1 MLKRK
6 PEKEHTDDPQLDI
19 NENLGDGR
27 GIYFKLTDAD
37 SLSSGEKQ
45 LICIARAVLRK
56 NKIVFLDEAT
66 ANIDIV
72 TEQKIQALMQ
82 KAFKEATVFTIAH
95 RINTIINSDNVM
107 VLDAGKCIE
116 YGNPQKLAA
125 DPKSEFS
132 ILIKEIEKEKKED

>member
-1 MLKRK
+1 VIPQDPVIFDGTIKFNLDPTGLIKDEEILKVCEAAGLNDLLKRT
-6 PEKEHTDDPQLDI
+6 PEKEHEADDQLDI
-19 NENLGDGR
+19 KSESLGNGT

-72 TEQKIQALMQ
+72 TE
-82 KAFKEATVFTIAH
+82 
-95 RINTIINSDNVM
+95 
-107 VLDAGKCIE
+107 
-116 YGNPQKLAA
+116 
-125 DPKSEFS
+125 
-132 ILIKEIEKEKKED
+132 